1 MSASETTRS
10 SGPASAPSRLA
21 SVLNSGQFALA
32 IEISPPVGP
41 NPGALHRQIELLRGY
56 GDAYNVTDNQ
66 SAKVHM
72 CSLAA
77 SILLQQAGLE
87 PVFQLTCRDRN
98 RLGLQSDLLG
108 AAALGIKNV
117 LALSGDHPV
126 CGDHP
131 HVDYVGDIDSMNLIR
146 MIRLMRDEQVFE
158 SGKPIP
164 KIAPEFLVGA
174 AANPF
179 SPPHDF
185 RPQRLAKK
193 IRAGAQFI
201 QTQLVFNLSRFR
213 DYMARVVDMGL
224 HEKVPIMGG
233 IGPIRSLKGAGFMA
247 DMIAG
252 MDVPDYVF
260 ERFRGLSDEDQAKAG
275 LDLCCEIGS
284 EVMEIEGV
292 RGLHIMAVGWP
303 AAVPEIVRNL
313 GLYPRPE
320 LSGAVVTPEV
330 TEPT

>member
-1 MSASETTRS
+1 RVLG
-10 SGPASAPSRLA
+10 SGH
-21 SVLNSGQFALA
+21 FARA

-77 SILLQQAGLE
+77 SILLEQAGLE
-87 PVFQLTCRDRN
+87 PVFQVTCRDRN
-98 RLGLQSDLLG
+98 RLGLQADLLG

-131 HVDYVGDIDSMNLIR
+131 HVAYVGDIDSMNLIR
-146 MIRLMRDEQVFE
+146 MIRLMSDKQVFE

-164 KIAPEFLVGA
+164 KPAPDFFVGA

-179 SPPHDF
+179 SPPFDF
-185 RPQRLAKK
+185 RPIRLAKK

-213 DYMARVVDMGL
+213 DYMAQVVDMGL
-224 HEKVPIMGG
+224 HEKVPIMAG
-233 IGPIRSLKGAGFMA
+233 IGPIRSLKGANFMA
-247 DMIAG
+247 DNIAG
-252 MDVPDYVF
+252 MDVPDFVF

-275 LDLCCEIGS
+275 LDLCCEIGQQ
-284 EVMEIEGV
+284 VMEIEGV
-292 RGLHIMAVGWP
+292 RGLHIMAVGWS
-303 AAVPEIVRNL
+303 AAVPDIVRNL
-313 GLYPRPE
+313 GLHPRPE
-320 LSGAVVTPEV
+320 P
-330 TEPT
+330 TEQT